1 MAKCPLCEGS
11 IPIKDVRFR
20 LKTLRLCRPAKV
32 LKTIDDIF
40 EEVSNYWTVN
50 DVAKAGFLA
59 DIENVDGDIIVETIR
74 KFKSKGGIQRGF
86 GLRYLSGMIK
96 NESERI
102 AIRKEYDR
110 KNLDRIPPK
119 LKDNN
124 EKY

>member
-20 LKTLRLCRPAKV
+20 LKSLRLCRPAKV
-32 LKTIDDIF
+32 LSVVDSTF
-40 EEVSNYWTVN
+40 EDMSRYWTIN

-59 DIENVDGDIIVETIR
+59 DIEKVDGDIIIETIR
-74 KFKSKGGIQRGF
+74 KFNSKGGIQRGF
-86 GLRYLSGMIK
+86 GLRYLCGMIK
-96 NESERI
+96 NENERI

-119 LKDNN
+119 LK
-124 EKY
+124 EEQ

>member
-20 LKTLRLCRPAKV
+20 LKSLRLCRPAKV
-32 LKTIDDIF
+32 LSVIDSTF
-40 EEVSNYWTVN
+40 EEVSKHWTVN

-59 DIENVDGDIIVETIR
+59 DIESIDGQIIIDTIR
-74 KFKSKGGIQRGF
+74 KFNNKGGIQRGF

-96 NESERI
+96 NESQRI
-102 AIRKEYDR
+102 SIRKEYER

-119 LKDNN
+119 LKNDY
-124 EKY
+124 E